1 MLRNLNQTRAG
12 RRILGVPWVGILAAR
27 IVTDTAS
34 GDAGPGLLFD
44 EAQAQAGHLLRLHVT
59 STPASGSLFVFE
71 NGAFELAGAADGAYS
86 IGYDWYLDN
95 VLAGSD
101 AALLQVGPLHAVAPG
116 ATLTGAGG
124 VTFGMALGVQ
134 AAEVAGAVVSGG
146 GALTAGGAVGEDN
159 AVASG
164 VALSHLSTLATG
176 LAVGEGSAAVPGVE
190 LAGAGALGAGGAAGN
205 LTASAAGVDL
215 SGVSLIAVGW
225 ASNGDPLSEV
235 DPAGFYFSFER
246 IVRFD
251 FRAEG
256 VSHGG

>member
-44 EAQAQAGHLLRLHVT
+44 EALAQAGHLLRLHVT

-176 LAVGEGSAAVPGVE
+176 LAVGEGSAA
-190 LAGAGALGAGGAAGN
+190 
-205 LTASAAGVDL
+205 GVDL